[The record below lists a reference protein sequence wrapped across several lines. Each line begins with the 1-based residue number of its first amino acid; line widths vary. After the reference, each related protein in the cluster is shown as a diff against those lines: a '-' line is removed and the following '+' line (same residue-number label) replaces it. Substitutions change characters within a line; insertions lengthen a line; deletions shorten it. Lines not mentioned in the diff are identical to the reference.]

1 MGDCESEVKKAN
13 DVGKAVMNGAYRERY
28 GKCARS
34 RDESG
39 VLWLDVGVDGWIR
52 LENAAKNV

>member
-1 MGDCESEVKKAN
+1 VEGCESEVKKVNAA
-13 DVGKAVMNGAYRERY
+13 GKAVMNGAYRERY

-39 VLWLDVGVDGWIR
+39 VLWLDVGAGGWTR
-52 LENAAKNV
+52 LDNAAKNV